1 MKRFDSFQDAY
12 RALICDVMDDG
23 IDTVINGKE
32 VRELMPYEFCI
43 SHPRDRMLN
52 LKCRKQMYRYI
63 FGELLW
69 YLSGSDDMTYIRR
82 YAKYWEEISD
92 DGVHSNSA
100 YGKYIF
106 GDMSVKGEG
115 VNYKQR
121 GMVLDKKSSQWE
133 WCKNLLQKDPTTRQA
148 VINVKPVQMYET
160 KDTVCTFYL
169 HFILRDGLLDLH
181 VGMRSN
187 DLIRGTTY
195 DVFMFTFLQ
204 ELMASELDVGVG
216 SYYHHA
222 NNLHI
227 YHSDF
232 TKVKEILQEY
242 RTKRKPY
249 MMNPIPVGFRTLE
262 VPSLLEIEKHLHNL
276 NATSKDLVLMALKGD
291 DFCGEILQ

>member
-1 MKRFDSFQDAY
+1 MKTFESFQAAY
-12 RALICDVMDDG
+12 KKLICDVMDNGTDV
-23 IDTVINGKE
+23 TINGRE

-43 SHPRDRMLN
+43 TYPRDRMLN
-52 LKCRKQMYRYI
+52 LPCRKQMYRYI

-115 VNYKQR
+115 VNYKFDR
-121 GMVLDKKSSQWE
+121 TKKSQWE
-133 WCKNLLQKDPTTRQA
+133 FCKELLQKDPTTRQA
-148 VINVKPVQMYET
+148 VINIKPVQMYET

-169 HFILRDGLLDLH
+169 HFILRDNELDLH

-204 ELMASELDVGVG
+204 ELMASELQVDIG

-222 NNLHI
+222 NNFHI

-232 TKVKEILQEY
+232 PKVKEILQEY
-242 RTKRKPY
+242 KTQREPY
-249 MMNPIPVGFRTLE
+249 VMWPIPVGFRTVE
-262 VPSLLEIEKHLHNL
+262 VPSLIEIEKHMRNL
-276 NATSKDLVLMALKGD
+276 NATSKDLILMALKGD
-291 DFCGEILQ
+291 NFCGEIIQ